1 MADDTDRKPLAE
13 PNPNAQGG
21 INASGSAH
29 APFLY
34 FEAAS
39 AFGYLNGVIRITL
52 EAQRIFP
59 TRDDAAV
66 GIDRVLVAHL
76 TMNIPAALSLKAAIE
91 AALLLASHGPTETK
105 N

>member
-1 MADDTDRKPLAE
+1 MADD
-13 PNPNAQGG
+13 PNPKPPVEVIPSRQGG
-21 INASGSAH
+21 ISAIGSAH

-39 AFGYLNGVIRITL
+39 AFAFLNGIVQITL

-59 TRDDAAV
+59 TDRETAD
-66 GIDRVLVAHL
+66 IDRVVVAHL
-76 TMNIPAALSLKAAIE
+76 RMNAPAAMSLKIDG
-91 AALLLASHGPTETK
+91 ALLIANPAPSQTK